1 MSRISLQ
8 ALQLFGEHCYN
19 ASKPIEITARLELM
33 LRDRG
38 ISMCYIGSLGFVNQY
53 RGFGYGHMPPQWQ
66 ERYLEADH
74 SRYDPVY
81 QYAARGDTKTTWTE
95 IKQHLRHNPKS
106 RAMKV
111 FNEAADFGLTDGII
125 MPVVGFGDLPGAISL
140 GGHDIDLTP
149 DGRAWLYLVG
159 GLAYEALRRVS
170 GNSKPM
176 PPELSSTELK
186 VLRWTAEGKTAE
198 EIAKILSMS
207 PHTVRE
213 HHEKIQKKYGVARNV
228 QVAVLAAFD
237 GNLRLAMA
245 H

>member
-8 ALQLFGEHCYN
+8 TLQSFGEHCYN
-19 ASKPIEITARLELM
+19 ATKAIEITARLELM
-33 LRDRG
+33 LRDQG
-38 ISMCYIGSLGFVNQY
+38 ISMCYIGSLGFVNQH
-53 RGFGYGHMPPQWQ
+53 RGFGYGHMPPKWL

-95 IKQHLRHNPKS
+95 IKQKLGHNPKS

-111 FNEAADFGLTDGII
+111 FNEAAEFGLTDGII

-149 DGRAWLYLVG
+149 DGRAGLYLVG

-170 GNSKPM
+170 GNAKPM
-176 PPELSSTELK
+176 PPQLSSAELK
-186 VLRWTAEGKTAE
+186 VLRWTAEGKTAD
-198 EIAKILSMS
+198 EIGEILSIS

-213 HHEKIQKKYGVARNV
+213 YHAKTQKKYGVARNV
-228 QVAVLAAFD
+228 HVAVLAALD
-237 GNLRLAMA
+237 GNLRLAMV

>member
-8 ALQLFGEHCYN
+8 TLQSFGEHCYN
-19 ASKPIEITARLELM
+19 ATKAIEITARLELM
-33 LRDRG
+33 LREQG
-38 ISMCYIGSLGFVNQY
+38 ITMCYIGSLGFVNQH
-53 RGFGYGHMPPQWQ
+53 RGFGYGHMPPKWL

-95 IKQHLRHNPKS
+95 IKQNLRHNPKS

-111 FNEAADFGLTDGII
+111 FNEAAEFGITDGII
-125 MPVVGFGDLPGAISL
+125 MPVLGFGDLPGAISL
-140 GGHDIDLTP
+140 GGHDIDLTD
-149 DGRAWLYLVG
+149 DGRAGLFLIG

-170 GNSKPM
+170 GNAKPM
-176 PPELSSTELK
+176 PPTLTQPELR
-186 VLRWTAEGKTAE
+186 VLRWTCEGKTAE
-198 EIAKILSMS
+198 EIAAILAISRW
-207 PHTVRE
+207 TVRE
-213 HHEKIQKKYGVARNV
+213 HHENMQRKYGVTRNV
-228 QVAVLAAFD
+228 QVAVLAALD